1 MTPQTAQK
9 RLEEWCGIYRV
20 VVGRASWWEGA
31 RSWCI
36 RNRVNPSR
44 YYAFASYNDN
54 GIVREP
60 QEAFRTLADLS
71 REAVRILPKDFR
83 VYE

>member
-1 MTPQTAQK
+1 MTPQGAQK
-9 RLEEWCGIYRV
+9 QLEQWHGQRV
-20 VVGRASWWEGA
+20 VVGRASWWEGS

-60 QEAFRTLADLS
+60 QEAFRTLQELT
-71 REAVRILPKDFR
+71 REAVRTLPKDDR
-83 VYE
+83 VYM